1 MYSSLAAGPSSS
13 PAVKLM
19 EVRRKAMEKEKES
32 TVMLDV
38 DISSDSLCIYMPMF
52 EFKFV

>member
-19 EVRRKAMEKEKES
+19 EVRRKAMEKEKEP
-32 TVMLDV
+32 TVVLEV
-38 DISSDSLCIYMPMF
+38 DISSDSLCIYMSVF
-52 EFKFV
+52 VFKFV